1 MIGDYWLSTMSMTG
15 KAWVVTFG
23 ESNISQRSHHQ
34 KVPWI
39 VVGGLGNTKR
49 ECAVCDTFP

>member
-1 MIGDYWLSTMSMTG
+1 MSGDYWLSTMSMTG

-39 VVGGLGNTKR
+39 VVGGLGNTKKGMCR
-49 ECAVCDTFP
+49 L